1 MTESKKTK
9 RELTASVI
17 SIVLC
22 VVMLVGL
29 TFAWFTDSVTNKGN
43 IIKSGNL
50 DVAFEWA
57 NGTEA
62 LETAVWKDAS
72 GDAIFNYD
80 KWEPGYTEAR
90 HVRISNKGNLALKYE
105 VKIEPNGEVS
115 KLAEVIDVYY
125 IEGGQQ
131 LANRTDLT
139 NAKKIGTL
147 KELLDNPYVAKG
159 HILAG
164 GNADV
169 ATIALKMQESADNEY
184 QNLSIGSDFSVKLV
198 ATQYTSENDSF
209 GNDYDESA
217 VWPIEVKN
225 DEELV
230 EALTAGG
237 TVELTQDITIASGA
251 MNLPV
256 IDKDTTIRL
265 GSHTLNVTGV
275 GTAQRQKILVN
286 NGATLT
292 IDGEEKGKITY
303 EGADTSPRLFSVE
316 NGSKLVING
325 GDFVITK
332 TNDRNDGQGVYLDEG
347 CTFEMN
353 GGSITANKGTALN
366 ISGKNCKVVIN
377 DGTLLS
383 NNGNNTV
390 MMSAGSTL
398 EMNGGEVIMEN
409 DTNKFSYA
417 FSGSMNAGKIVIN
430 DGRVAGPI
438 AFNLG
443 KNQKVTVNGGTIESA
458 RLNYTLNS
466 GTLLTVNDGR
476 IIGTGTDDGGEPAVV
491 LDKGNVE
498 LRGGTYSPNYLYAR
512 NGANVTVFAAV
523 YNGENPPAYGSDD
536 ASTIMF
542 G

>member
-1 MTESKKTK
+1 MIGDYSKEERIVTESKKTK

-22 VVMLVGL
+22 VAMLVGL

-62 LETAVWKDAS
+62 LDSATWQDAS

-90 HVRISNKGNLALKYE
+90 HIRISNKGNLALKYE

-139 NAKKIGTL
+139 DAKKIGTL

-209 GNDYDESA
+209 GNDYDKDAKYS
-217 VWPIEVKN
+217 VNVQSG
-225 DEELV
+225 EELKSEFDAITDNTNISIDGNIAYN
-230 EALTAGG
+230 EALDIRNAKNVVLDFNNKAATVNNGNICIRVIGSNDKQASAIFSNGKIKAGQGTYCTVGASNAMLTLNNMILENITAYGCSVKAFENSVINLNDVTSSSNLGGSMAAAGG
-237 TVELTQDITIASGA
+237 T
-251 MNLPV
+251 
-256 IDKDTTIRL
+256 
-265 GSHTLNVTGV
+265 
-275 GTAQRQKILVN
+275 
-286 NGATLT
+286 
-292 IDGEEKGKITY
+292 
-303 EGADTSPRLFSVE
+303 
-316 NGSKLVING
+316 IN
-325 GDFVITK
+325 
-332 TNDRNDGQGVYLDEG
+332 
-347 CTFEMN
+347 
-353 GGSITANKGTALN
+353 
-366 ISGKNCKVVIN
+366 
-377 DGTLLS
+377 
-383 NNGNNTV
+383 
-390 MMSAGSTL
+390 
-398 EMNGGEVIMEN
+398 
-409 DTNKFSYA
+409 
-417 FSGSMNAGKIVIN
+417 
-430 DGRVAGPI
+430 
-438 AFNLG
+438 
-443 KNQKVTVNGGTIESA
+443 VNGGT
-458 RLNYTLNS
+458 YVQTGKYDHNS
-466 GTLLTVNDGR
+466 CFGAVSH
-476 IIGTGTDDGGEPAVV
+476 GTGTLNVRNMTATGENYGFYIFSSGGTINIYTGNFKANTVLKADLDLGTYPSAKGAINIYGGSFDGKIDVS
-491 LDKGNVE
+491 DKVE
-498 LRGGTYSPNYLYAR
+498 LNIEAGTFKNTGLTLEQFKSYVADGHSVSEAD
-512 NGANVTVFAAV
+512 GVFTVK
-523 YNGENPPAYGSDD
+523 
-536 ASTIMF
+536 
-542 G
+542 